1 MTGMRDP
8 RRAGSGGRRLPASR
22 LRSWAGARKT
32 EALKSTEWL
41 EEVRGLWA
49 ERANEALARAGE
61 EARIDHRSH
70 AERGLEILPTVH
82 EGPTARAMAERDK
95 IVERVQLN
103 RDVKAANAELL
114 QLEKERGQVAQA
126 IERLL
131 AKARETIEKLSQR
144 AQSVFGGGPA
154 PVFARVRRAAP
165 GPEEHEAA
173 ERVERIR
180 LIDRLAT
187 RAQGAA
193 WIDGQVAER
202 EREIELAV
210 RRSAQ
215 YQSGRALFE
224 SETSIDDGNSGF
236 PTGELLARFGGQRQS
251 SRNEAA
257 RAEKKIADHPETQS
271 RLHRFLRE
279 PDPVLKQWRVDADR
293 ARGYEREYAQKYDR
307 IEAQWTGREEEW
319 NAAAVAR
326 RDAGEKQIEKW
337 QREIDDLKT
346 RTARKSGYCASWS
359 GETLIC
365 PEYCGGARRCCAC
378 SRSRKRA
385 AGRGNE
391 KGKTSRWNGDEAGSA
406 TAAPCGPGT
415 RSATFLSTCLRGV
428 RNTYGR
434 CPCYFFF
441 FFDVTRQNTGWRR
454 AGYAEEK
461 ELKSVWQRER
471 AHSAARCNNSPRRQ
485 PSGGLVSQP
494 HAHAKHGAFR
504 WPRRCCPRKPQ
515 TQASRPEGRLAR
527 ATNRHFQS

>member
-1 MTGMRDP
+1 MAIYHFHAKIGSRSKGQSAAAKYAYVCRIGKYAETKSRVLDKEIVHSNSFNMPAWASDNAEIYWKAADENERVNGRLFLSMDFALPKELDRNRQIELAEKFAGELAHTADGVLP
-8 RRAGSGGRRLPASR
+8 YTVAVHRGKGENPHVHLMVNERVNDGYARSPESWFRRAAVVGKQAPELG
-22 LRSWAGARKT
+22 GARKT

-114 QLEKERGQVAQA
+114 QLENERGQVAQA

-144 AQSVFGGGPA
+144 AQSVFVGGPA

-165 GPEEHEAA
+165 GPEESEAA
-173 ERVERIR
+173 EKTGRI
-180 LIDRLAT
+180 LGMIDRLAT

-224 SETSIDDGNSGF
+224 SETSIDDGGF
-236 PTGELLARFGGQRQS
+236 RVPNGELLARFGGLRQS

-307 IEAQWTGREEEW
+307 IEAQWTGHEEEW

-337 QREIDDLKT
+337 RREIDDLKD
-346 RTARKSGYCASWS
+346 AREPVLRELARRDADPRIQAER
-359 GETLIC
+359 ETLRQQQKQK
-365 PEYCGGARRCCAC
+365 ELQKQR
-378 SRSRKRA
+378 
-385 AGRGNE
+385 
-391 KGKTSRWNGDEAGSA
+391 KGKDFEMEW
-406 TAAPCGPGT
+406 
-415 RSATFLSTCLRGV
+415 
-428 RNTYGR
+428 
-434 CPCYFFF
+434 
-441 FFDVTRQNTGWRR
+441 
-454 AGYAEEK
+454 
-461 ELKSVWQRER
+461 
-471 AHSAARCNNSPRRQ
+471 
-485 PSGGLVSQP
+485 
-494 HAHAKHGAFR
+494 
-504 WPRRCCPRKPQ
+504 
-515 TQASRPEGRLAR
+515 
-527 ATNRHFQS
+527 